1 MTSTNPLGATRVIV
15 GVDTHRDEH
24 VAVAI
29 DCLGGRLGQR
39 RLPTT
44 PRSLSNNSFLETKNA
59 TQYPAYNNLDFV
71 VELLTSLHSPNYAYR
86 LEYCLSDRLL
96 GVTRVSIAGRP
107 G

>member
-39 RLPTT
+39 RL
-44 PRSLSNNSFLETKNA
+44 SA
-59 TQYPAYNNLDFV
+59 TYGGYE
-71 VELLTSLHSPNYAYR
+71 ELP
-86 LEYCLSDRLL
+86 LL
-96 GVTRVSIAGRP
+96 GVWATMSQRRNIWAVVRAKE
-107 G
+107 